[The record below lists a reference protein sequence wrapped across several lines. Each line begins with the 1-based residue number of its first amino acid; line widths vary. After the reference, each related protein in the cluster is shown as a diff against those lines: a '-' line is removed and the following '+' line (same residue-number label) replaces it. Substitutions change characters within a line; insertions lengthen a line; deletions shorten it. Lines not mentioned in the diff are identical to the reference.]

1 MEEKYGTLGYHNGRF
16 GDFDEVT
23 IDTLV
28 ISTVSNWGAY
38 AVEAYMQQL
47 KKVRLLPSYKE
58 IKRYLETL
66 VRMGSVDG
74 VTVCQHGRISA
85 GGRKRNLISP

>member
-1 MEEKYGTLGYHNGRF
+1 M
-16 GDFDEVT
+16 T